1 VRLIYL
7 TFNSAYLLTYQAE
20 QISQRQLAAR
30 YRVALSFIVKLLKQW
45 GETKDL
51 APKPYRGGQ
60 KLKLS
65 PAHIIILGELVQQK
79 NDATQKELSEQLALI
94 TGIKVSSSTISRTL
108 TRLNLT
114 VKKNF

>member
-1 VRLIYL
+1 MK
-7 TFNSAYLLTYQAE
+7 AYSLDLRQKIISTYEAE

-45 GETKDL
+45 RETQDL
-51 APKPYRGGQ
+51 APKPHRGGQ